1 MIQIKGKPKKKVLK
15 LKEQEENE
23 KLLMG
28 RIGEKFENKFKNA
41 KGGKFGDALQ
51 SLMGNEDEESEE
63 QK

>member
-1 MIQIKGKPKKKVLK
+1 
-15 LKEQEENE
+15 
-23 KLLMG
+23 MG

-63 QK
+63 